1 MMGTPIPG
9 QAFGGT
15 GQIGSGV
22 SLATAQGYGN
32 YNGGFITFKA
42 TDFHG
47 LTLQENFTYSKALGT
62 NAVAQA
68 SSALTANDAFDLAK
82 SYGVQAFNQKIIFN
96 TFLVYQTPW
105 YKNQSSLL
113 GRAAGGWTFSPIFTA
128 GTGQPITCGTFS
140 GAQAFGGADDLNY
153 TNSEQCVF
161 TSPYTN
167 GYHTYRNVAGGVDPN
182 GIKVG
187 TTVAGPGPA

>member
-82 SYGVQAFNQKIIFN
+82 SYGVQGFNQKYIFN

-105 YKNQSSLL
+105 YKNESSLL
-113 GRAAGGWTFSPIFTA
+113 GRLAGGWSFSPIFTA
-128 GTGQPITCGTFS
+128 GTGQPITCS
-140 GAQAFGGADDLNY
+140 
-153 TNSEQCVF
+153 TNSGSQSFGSADALNFSDTEQCVF
-161 TSPYTN
+161 TN
-167 GYHTYRNVAGGVDPN
+167 GYHSAYHA
-182 GIKVG
+182 
-187 TTVAGPGPA
+187 